1 MRHTS
6 KALNTVLLWGG
17 ALLFLTASSARTAT
31 LTGRESAEVFFLT
44 LADQFLRQQFA
55 FGVTNIPV
63 APTNAYSPALHRLLQ
78 VAANIYDATRSEPWP
93 SVFRPLFTSN
103 VNGVFVTGYTN
114 DNARSTLPQWLT
126 ANRQY
131 GIPLVIGA
139 KKGYPNFNEYTLRTD
154 MQVTRKLEFV
164 RAATN
169 LPPYQ
174 TNQMFVLGLSNL
186 FGVEAWN
193 SYSNT
198 FGSDMALEV
207 SDVATVRL
215 TNQDGVIGPPLF
227 FSYGINTNPAPW
239 GGQQFVLPLLA
250 QEVFLPPSVY
260 RFQTRAF
267 DPVGTNVYERTGRFP
282 LPHWHLSISNQLLY
296 VLSVGGKIVDFML
309 CDQFSSDVDL
319 DQVLMSSTRAM
330 GAMSMESGVVADMW
344 DTNRIATNL
353 DAEAVPPHGVIA
365 QIAACLERSYVDDT
379 TWRSYCP
386 DPILGHDKPLAI
398 ATCQQFFQFGRQDY
412 PSLPIDISR
421 LVLQSPFCP
430 TRKMIKTITWQ
441 ANDPLVHTHFG
452 DLLRITPDRQ
462 MNPSN
467 WFIEAVVPPTSPIP
481 TNMTLGTLG
490 RLNGG
495 YAPWGGNPEKNVPMA
510 PTDPE
515 AYNLALKDPQVWTS
529 DQWDFP
535 TGQGPILTALGR
547 VHRGT
552 PWQTLYL
559 KSAVARVDEWMT
571 QSSDYLW
578 APTNAAQ
585 FVRDHPTNDWALVG
599 LAASLLN
606 TNSLDQLI
614 SMNDPRPGA
623 WAKVWDGL
631 TVLSNSLSTE
641 ELLTVFRP
649 VSSPN
654 SFDTL
659 VMTSNSPPAAV
670 LTDALSRARALQPS
684 RRFNGWVDFFQVPE
698 LSLNSP
704 WFGETDDIQRQLAI
718 SDAAYEAIPNQLL
731 ARLRTQDSAG
741 TISRDSSRLR
751 LHFNLWPGYDYQL
764 QSSTDLVNWSDVTA
778 SASVTDL
785 DLLVEVAV
793 DRGAL
798 RAFYRLRQT
807 PRGF

>member
-1 MRHTS
+1 
-6 KALNTVLLWGG
+6 
-17 ALLFLTASSARTAT
+17 
-31 LTGRESAEVFFLT
+31 
-44 LADQFLRQQFA
+44 
-55 FGVTNIPV
+55 
-63 APTNAYSPALHRLLQ
+63 
-78 VAANIYDATRSEPWP
+78 
-93 SVFRPLFTSN
+93 
-103 VNGVFVTGYTN
+103 
-114 DNARSTLPQWLT
+114 
-126 ANRQY
+126 
-131 GIPLVIGA
+131 
-139 KKGYPNFNEYTLRTD
+139 
-154 MQVTRKLEFV
+154 
-164 RAATN
+164 
-169 LPPYQ
+169 
-174 TNQMFVLGLSNL
+174 
-186 FGVEAWN
+186 
-193 SYSNT
+193 
-198 FGSDMALEV
+198 
-207 SDVATVRL
+207 
-215 TNQDGVIGPPLF
+215 
-227 FSYGINTNPAPW
+227 
-239 GGQQFVLPLLA
+239 
-250 QEVFLPPSVY
+250 
-260 RFQTRAF
+260 
-267 DPVGTNVYERTGRFP
+267 
-282 LPHWHLSISNQLLY
+282 
-296 VLSVGGKIVDFML
+296 
-309 CDQFSSDVDL
+309 
-319 DQVLMSSTRAM
+319 
-330 GAMSMESGVVADMW
+330 
-344 DTNRIATNL
+344 
-353 DAEAVPPHGVIA
+353 
-365 QIAACLERSYVDDT
+365 
-379 TWRSYCP
+379 
-386 DPILGHDKPLAI
+386 
-398 ATCQQFFQFGRQDY
+398 
-412 PSLPIDISR
+412 
-421 LVLQSPFCP
+421 
-430 TRKMIKTITWQ
+430 
-441 ANDPLVHTHFG
+441 
-452 DLLRITPDRQ
+452 
-462 MNPSN
+462 
-467 WFIEAVVPPTSPIP
+467 
-481 TNMTLGTLG
+481 
-490 RLNGG
+490 
-495 YAPWGGNPEKNVPMA
+495 MA